1 MENFDWRYQAF
12 LAAYGA
18 FPQWKS
24 DTKDARKGIERMEK
38 EIERLSEMEFPK

>member
-1 MENFDWRYQAF
+1 M
-12 LAAYGA
+12 AAYGA

-38 EIERLSEMEFPK
+38 EIKRLREMELPQ